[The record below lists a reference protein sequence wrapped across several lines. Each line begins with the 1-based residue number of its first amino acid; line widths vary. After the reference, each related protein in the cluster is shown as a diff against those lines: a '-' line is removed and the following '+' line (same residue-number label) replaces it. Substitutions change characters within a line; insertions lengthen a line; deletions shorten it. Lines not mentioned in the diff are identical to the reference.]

1 METAIQDCM
10 GGMLLFA
17 AQVRSSGNM
26 PGGRSP
32 GGRSH
37 RDKWWTFAIVS
48 ESWSLVSECLQEV
61 GSVS

>member
-1 METAIQDCM
+1 M

-17 AQVRSSGNM
+17 AQVRSGGNM

-32 GGRSH
+32 GGRLH

-48 ESWSLVSECLQEV
+48 KSWSLVSECLQEV